1 MTTGTLMPDEPV
13 AEHVGDEPV
22 CDGDVDVVFV
32 LSTVVVK
39 DGDCDYVVPI
49 TDSPTTLPDSPIL
62 LVDTP
67 SIDSDEPMD
76 QNTQHHRLDIG
87 VTGEDVESVEHT
99 QPNPEQSWQYD
110 PAGEFWRLGLA
121 KLKVFSRSSNI
132 MLQLFSFIY
141 IIFKSIISGT
151 QVH

>member
-1 MTTGTLMPDEPV
+1 MDSMRDEYNRLGRRLDGINWTPDQITQHV
-13 AEHVGDEPV
+13 AQL
-22 CDGDVDVVFV
+22 F
-32 LSTVVVK
+32 SNSVK
-39 DGDCDYVVPI
+39 D
-49 TDSPTTLPDSPIL
+49 
-62 LVDTP
+62 
-67 SIDSDEPMD
+67 
-76 QNTQHHRLDIG
+76 TQ
-87 VTGEDVESVEHT
+87 
-99 QPNPEQSWQYD
+99 QSWQYD